1 MKKILL
7 ASVALGFTMSTP
19 AFADILIA
27 TAGPM
32 TGQYASFGA
41 QMKAGAEMAV
51 ADINAAGG
59 VNGEMLKL
67 EIGDDACDPKQAVAV
82 ANQMAG
88 NGVVF
93 MAGHFCSGSSIP
105 ASAVYAEEEIIQ
117 ISPASTNP
125 AFTDERPGPGI
136 FRTCGRDDQ
145 QGAVA
150 GKYLQE
156 NFADAKIAFV
166 HDKTAY
172 GKGLADA
179 TMAVYEAAG
188 GKPALYEAYTAGEK
202 DYTALV
208 SKLKSEGVGVLYVG
222 GYHTEAGL
230 MARQMEEQGMDTVL
244 VSGDALVTDEYWA
257 ITGEAGAGT
266 LMTFSPD
273 PRKNPDV
280 APLVEKFRAQGTEP
294 EGYVLYTY
302 AAIQAWAD
310 AVTAAG
316 STEFD
321 AVVTALNDGTFDT
334 VLGELNFDDK
344 GDVTL
349 PGYVFYEWKDGTYDY
364 ITEASAD
371 AGAMPAAGAAITGAA
386 TTGTATTGATTTAP
400 ATTGGAATGTATT
413 GTEAPAEGTE
423 PKPAQ

>member
-7 ASVALGFTMSTP
+7 AGAALGLLMAGP
-19 AFADILIA
+19 AWAQIKIG

-41 QMKAGAEMAV
+41 QMKAGAEQAV

-59 VNGEMLKL
+59 VNGQQL
-67 EIGDDACDPKQAVAV
+67 ELMVGDDACDPKQAVAV
-82 ANQMAG
+82 ANQAAG
-88 NGVVF
+88 EGVVF

-105 ASAVYAEEEIIQ
+105 ASQVYAEEQIVQ

-125 AFTDERPGPGI
+125 SFTEDRPGPGV
-136 FRTCGRDDQ
+136 FRVCGRDDQ
-145 QGAVA
+145 QGEVA
-150 GKYLQE
+150 GKFLMD
-156 NFADAKIAFV
+156 NFADKKVAFV

-179 TMAVYEAAG
+179 TMAVYEKAG

-208 SKLKSEGVGVLYVG
+208 SKLKAEGVGVLYVG

-230 MARQMEEQGMDTVL
+230 MARQMKEQGMDTVL

-257 ITGEAGAGT
+257 ITGDAGEGT

-273 PRKNPDV
+273 PRKNEIAKPVVDKLL
-280 APLVEKFRAQGTEP
+280 AAGKTA
-294 EGYVLYTY
+294 EGYALYTY
-302 AAIQAWAD
+302 AAIQAWAQ
-310 AVTAAG
+310 AATAAK

-321 AVVTALNDGTFDT
+321 AVVKALNEGTFDT
-334 VLGELNFDDK
+334 VLGASEFDEK
-344 GDVTL
+344 GDVKL
-349 PGYVFYEWKDGTYDY
+349 PGYVFYEWKGGKYDY
-364 ITEASAD
+364 LE
-371 AGAMPAAGAAITGAA
+371 
-386 TTGTATTGATTTAP
+386 
-400 ATTGGAATGTATT
+400 
-413 GTEAPAEGTE
+413 
-423 PKPAQ
+423 Q